1 MTIGFEI
8 GACDGTARFGRVIT
22 AHGNFATPAFMPVGT
37 TGTVKGMTPEALAKC
52 GTQIVLANTYHLML
66 RPGAERIS
74 RLGGVGKMMAW
85 PGPILTDSGGFQ
97 VMSLSKLRE
106 LSEEGVNFQSH
117 IDGKRELLTPEKSI
131 EIQRKLDSTITM
143 ALDECTA
150 FPLSKTLAEESM
162 GLSMRWA
169 ARSKEAYLAR
179 SGYGLFGI
187 VQGGMYPELR
197 AQSVASLVETGF
209 DGYAIGGLA
218 VGEDNELMHEIT
230 AYTASRLPVE
240 KPRYLM
246 GVGRP
251 SDLVDAVVSGCDMFD
266 RVLPTRSGRTGQ
278 AFTWNGVVNIRNSRH
293 KDDPRPLDETC
304 KCPTCLGYSRAYLY
318 HLVQAKEILGVILM
332 TWHNLYYY
340 QALMAGM
347 RFAIR
352 SGELKSFRSN
362 FTNRQKQGDIKP
374 L

>member
-1 MTIGFEI
+1 
-8 GACDGTARFGRVIT
+8 
-22 AHGNFATPAFMPVGT
+22 
-37 TGTVKGMTPEALAKC
+37 
-52 GTQIVLANTYHLML
+52 
-66 RPGAERIS
+66 
-74 RLGGVGKMMAW
+74 
-85 PGPILTDSGGFQ
+85 
-97 VMSLSKLRE
+97 MSLSKLRE

-218 VGEDNELMHEIT
+218 VGEDDELMHEIT

-266 RVLPTRSGRTGQ
+266 CVLPTRSGRTGQ

>member
-8 GACDGTARFGRVIT
+8 VACDGIARFGRVIT
-22 AHGNFATPAFMPVGT
+22 ARGNFVTPAFMPVGT
-37 TGTVKGMTPEALAKC
+37 AGTVKGMTPESLARC
-52 GTQIVLANTYHLML
+52 GAQIVLANTYHLML
-66 RPGAERIS
+66 RPGAEQVS

-117 IDGKRELLTPEKSI
+117 IDGKRVLLTPEKSI

-143 ALDECTA
+143 VLDECTS
-150 FPLSKTLAEESM
+150 FPLSKTLTAESM

-169 ARSKEAYLAR
+169 ARSKETYLAR

-197 AQSVASLVETGF
+197 SQSAASLVETNF

-230 AYTASRLPVE
+230 AHTASRLPVD

-266 RVLPTRSGRTGQ
+266 CVLPTRSGRTGQ

-293 KDDPRPLDETC
+293 KDDPRPLDEAC
-304 KCPTCLGYSRAYLY
+304 KCPTCLGYTRAYLY
-318 HLVQAKEILGVILM
+318 HLVQAKEILGAILM
-332 TWHNLYYY
+332 TWHNLHYY

-352 SGELKSFRSN
+352 SGELNRFCAN
-362 FTNRQKQGDIKP
+362 FTKSQARGDIEA

>member
-8 GACDGTARFGRVIT
+8 GASDGTARCGRVIT
-22 AHGNFATPAFMPVGT
+22 ARGNFTTPAFMPVGT
-37 TGTVKGMTPEALAKC
+37 AGTVKGMTPEALAKC
-52 GTQIVLANTYHLML
+52 GVQIVLANTYHLML

-143 ALDECTA
+143 VLDECAA
-150 FPLSKTLAEESM
+150 FPLSKTLTAKSM

-169 ARSKEAYLAR
+169 ARSKEAYLVR
-179 SGYGLFGI
+179 PGYGLFGI

-197 AQSVASLVETGF
+197 AQSVASLVETNF

-218 VGEDNELMHEIT
+218 VGEDNELMHEIA
-230 AYTASRLPVE
+230 AYTVSRLPVD

-246 GVGRP
+246 GIGRP
-251 SDLVDAVVSGCDMFD
+251 SDLVNAVVSGCDMFD
-266 RVLPTRSGRTGQ
+266 CVLPTRSGRTGQ
-278 AFTWNGVVNIRNSRH
+278 AFTWSGVVNIRNSRH
-293 KDDPRPLDETC
+293 KDDPRPLDESC

-318 HLVQAKEILGVILM
+318 HLVQAKEILGAILM

-340 QALMAGM
+340 QALMTGM
-347 RFAIR
+347 RVAIR
-352 SGELKSFRSN
+352 SGELNRFCAN
-362 FTNRQKQGDIKP
+362 FTNSQNQGDVEP